1 MEREAFLGRLEARL
15 AAAEKPATAHPPKAP
30 SGTVPSPEFAHDER
44 SLQIR
49 FGEALERVRGRLAT
63 PEELPGIFEELEIR
77 TVVVT
82 DERLPLPEGVERL
95 PLDRAREADAGVTA
109 AVAACAVTGTVV
121 VAPSATE
128 TRMASLLP
136 RVHVVAVES
145 DTLVETPG
153 EVLRDLGRWFPD
165 GLPSAFALASGP
177 SKSADIDAEVTY
189 GVHGPLDV
197 IAVLLDERGGERG
210 GGEGG
215 GSGEGGSGEIGGGG
229 AEGEGG
235 GGAGQARRAT

>member
-30 SGTVPSPEFAHDER
+30 SGTVPRPEFAHDER

-49 FGEALERVRGRLAT
+49 FGEALARVRGRLAT

-136 RVHVVAVES
+136 RVHVVAVER
-145 DTLVETPG
+145 DRLVETPG
-153 EVLRDLGRWFPD
+153 DVLRDLGRWFPE

-197 IAVLLDERGGERG
+197 VAVLID
-210 GGEGG
+210 
-215 GSGEGGSGEIGGGG
+215 
-229 AEGEGG
+229 
-235 GGAGQARRAT
+235 

>member
-1 MEREAFLGRLEARL
+1 MKREEFLGRLEARL
-15 AAAEKPATAHPPKAP
+15 AAAERPATAHPPKPAP
-30 SGTVPSPEFAHDER
+30 ATVPQPGFPTDER
-44 SLQIR
+44 PLEVR
-49 FGEALERVRGRLAT
+49 FEDALERIRGRLAT
-63 PEELPGIFEELEIR
+63 VEELPALFEELEIR

-95 PLDRAREADAGVTA
+95 PLEQAKDADAGVTA

-136 RVHVVAVES
+136 RVHVVAVDR

-153 EVLRDLGRWFPD
+153 DVLRDLGRWFGD

-197 IAVLLDERGGERG
+197 IAVL
-210 GGEGG
+210 
-215 GSGEGGSGEIGGGG
+215 I
-229 AEGEGG
+229 
-235 GGAGQARRAT
+235 